1 MNEPILE
8 PHLPIVDAH
17 HHLWD
22 RRAHLL
28 RNQPPRRPHGFNNVN
43 QQAPRY
49 LLDELLT
56 DLGRGHNI
64 LATVYVECGAF
75 FRAEGP
81 PELRPVGETE
91 FVNGVAAMS
100 ASGLYGVPRACAAIV
115 GRADLSLGPR
125 VRDVLESHIRA
136 GGDRFRGIRQIGAW
150 DADATV
156 LGHLAGLPPGFYR
169 DTRFRTGFAELEP
182 LGLSFDAWLLE
193 PQLSD
198 LVDLAQAFPG
208 TQIILDHLGTPLG
221 IASYEG
227 QRERRFSE
235 WQASIRALAK
245 LPNVAVKLG
254 GLGMVFPGFPAFMAA
269 TPSPSAQLANEWR
282 PYVESCI
289 EAFGVHRAMFE
300 SNFPVDFCTCS
311 YDVLWNTFKRLTAGC
326 SPEEKAALFG
336 GTATRIYKLSL

>member
-1 MNEPILE
+1 MNETILE
-8 PHLPIVDAH
+8 PQLPIIDAH

-64 LATVYVECGAF
+64 QATVYVECGAF
-75 FRAEGP
+75 FRADGP
-81 PELRPVGETE
+81 AELCVVGETE

-100 ASGLYGVPRACAAIV
+100 ASGLYGAVRACAAIV
-115 GRADLSLGPR
+115 GRADLTLGPR
-125 VRDVLESHIRA
+125 IREVLESHLRA
-136 GGDRFRGIRQIGAW
+136 GGNRFRGIRQIGAW
-150 DADATV
+150 DPEPAV
-156 LGHLAGLPPGFYR
+156 LGHLAGLPPGLYR
-169 DTRFRTGFAELEP
+169 DARFRAGFAELEP

-198 LVDLAQAFPG
+198 LADLARAFPV
-208 TQIILDHLGTPLG
+208 TQIILDHLGTPVG

-227 QRERRFSE
+227 QREQRFPK
-235 WQASIRALAK
+235 WRDSIRALAE

-254 GLGMVFPGFPAFMAA
+254 GLGMVFPGFPSFMAGVPC
-269 TPSPSAQLANEWR
+269 TSAQLAEQWR
-282 PYVESCI
+282 PYVETCI
-289 EAFGVHRAMFE
+289 DAFGVHRAMFE

-311 YDVLWNTFKRLTAGC
+311 YDVLWNTFKRLTSGC

-336 GTATRIYKLSL
+336 GTAARIYRLAL